1 MPTQFNQVHD
11 VLTQLHKSGV
21 VNLDK
26 SVNDML
32 SANQALGRLTPGETV
47 ATSVIAWDGYG
58 VVIKGNVANVAA
70 LGNVA
75 DQLRTITTTPKQ

>member
-47 ATSVIAWDGYG
+47 ATSVIAGRNG
-58 VVIKGNVANVAA
+58 ASRGAVA
-70 LGNVA
+70 
-75 DQLRTITTTPKQ
+75 LRRR